1 MVGQTLE
8 YVAGKL
14 LENLINYLKI
24 DAYLYQMQIKASE
37 KREFAM

>member
-14 LENLINYLKI
+14 LANLIIYLKT
-24 DAYLYQMQIKASE
+24 DMYLYQMQIKACE
-37 KREFAM
+37 RREFAM